1 MDFRTPRLLDLAT
14 VSEQSVIGCFHAAA
28 NSHLRQAAA
37 ADDAPRAVATPAP
50 DGLRAVYAART
61 SYADALGVRT
71 PNAATT
77 YFTASQRTRAS
88 HGYFTSTI
96 TAPADDVAATCR
108 HPEVSGAP
116 GGGVSHLF
124 GYARAD
130 VAVVLVRTPDGVEH
144 YAPAT
149 GGVWWTPALLDEAS
163 ERAVKDST
171 WRAVAA
177 DGALLAHGGGY
188 GSGHDQ

>member
-14 VSEQSVIGCFHAAA
+14 VSEQSVIGCFKAAA
-28 NSHLRQAAA
+28 NLYLRKGPVP
-37 ADDAPRAVATPAP
+37 DAPRAVPTPVP
-50 DGLRAVYAART
+50 NGLRAVYAART
-61 SYADALGVRT
+61 SYADALGVRAS
-71 PNAATT
+71 NAATT

-96 TAPADDVAATCR
+96 TAPADEAAATWR

-116 GGGVSHLF
+116 GGGVNHFF

-130 VAVVLVRTPDGVEH
+130 VAVVLVRTPDGIEH

-163 ERAVKDST
+163 EWAVKDSS

-177 DGALLAHGGGY
+177 DGALLAHG
-188 GSGHDQ
+188 SGHD